1 METSVERS
9 TPILVKRLAT
19 AEIALNVTKVSSHG
33 TILRCQNFSP
43 HGRFAP
49 CMDISP
55 HGRFATD
62 VSPHGRGAT
71 RPYTIPKTFHLA
83 QTLALFPSDAIF
95 YDRKTTVSLTKKN
108 MCLCPLHD
116 SMHVSL

>member
-1 METSVERS
+1 MERS

-19 AEIALNVTKVSSHG
+19 AEIDLNVTKVSSHG
-33 TILRCQNFSP
+33 TILRCQDFSP

-71 RPYTIPKTFHLA
+71 RPEKNVAPDNISLSVLA
-83 QTLALFPSDAIF
+83 DQKWLPVCRL
-95 YDRKTTVSLTKKN
+95 L
-108 MCLCPLHD
+108 
-116 SMHVSL
+116 